1 MSSPTSSSSTHK
13 EEIAALTTVKK
24 FLSGIKARNPAQMH
38 ACIHPSGGHALL
50 IRPSPSRSS
59 PSSPVGKQHLSLTL
73 AEVVNRIPFDSAAS
87 LEENIALAEWEEGED
102 GERFEGR
109 KSEARVD
116 GDLAAVWTPYEFLRD
131 GVLSHVGTNVFS
143 LVKLCGGKRKGEWV
157 IGWISDTGRVPD
169 EEVV

>member
-1 MSSPTSSSSTHK
+1 M
-13 EEIAALTTVKK
+13 
-24 FLSGIKARNPAQMH
+24 
-38 ACIHPSGGHALL
+38 
-50 IRPSPSRSS
+50 
-59 PSSPVGKQHLSLTL
+59 
-73 AEVVNRIPFDSAAS
+73 NRIPFDSAAS

-157 IGWISDTGRVPD
+157 IGWISDTWRVPD